1 VPIRIR
7 LLFLFHSCAEAE
19 AVGMKL
25 EWVGVGADWSRAVVP
40 RRSGYSA
47 EVERLNGEPARITQ
61 VGHALSMLMPPEPT
75 LGTPVRRDGKV
86 EEFTLEVWNFATVKE
101 IKEAIGERKGL
112 ASMQLFL
119 CGTSSGTT

>member
-1 VPIRIR
+1 
-7 LLFLFHSCAEAE
+7 
-19 AVGMKL
+19 
-25 EWVGVGADWSRAVVP
+25 
-40 RRSGYSA
+40 
-47 EVERLNGEPARITQ
+47 
-61 VGHALSMLMPPEPT
+61 MLMRRDPT

-119 CGTSSGTT
+119 GGAELKNDLNSEDYSIVDGWCIRLIYYHE